1 MSVLENKDYT
11 LCVPDKWGMRFLKP
25 SKGMELKQ
33 HQEMWLRE
41 LKYFNPIEKYATNYE
56 WYMSN
61 TEREISDK
69 MCVKP
74 TVGMTKYG

>member
-1 MSVLENKDYT
+1 MNTRTKLFESMNWFKNGIET
-11 LCVPDKWGMRFLKP
+11 TPR
-25 SKGMELKQ
+25 
-33 HQEMWLRE
+33 MWLLE
-41 LKYFNPIEKYATNYE
+41 LKYLNPIEKYATNYE

-74 TVGMTKYG
+74 TVGMTKFG